1 MASVLTFTGKAPSF
15 YRLSAAEQKQAACL
29 LAPKKMMSR
38 YPLPREHE
46 ESCPSS
52 AGMPLAL
59 PRNHYVAAQGILPA
73 PGLLHFSLLQPLT
86 LKARLWKILV
96 ELNSALPSATSNP
109 GQSRHARSGGQY
121 IMYNCWSVTIED
133 EASGSYG
140 HSPMKCKF
148 NVTICNVKCFAL

>member
-1 MASVLTFTGKAPSF
+1 M
-15 YRLSAAEQKQAACL
+15 
-29 LAPKKMMSR
+29 
-38 YPLPREHE
+38 
-46 ESCPSS
+46 
-52 AGMPLAL
+52 
-59 PRNHYVAAQGILPA
+59 
-73 PGLLHFSLLQPLT
+73 T

-140 HSPMKCKF
+140 HSPVKCKF